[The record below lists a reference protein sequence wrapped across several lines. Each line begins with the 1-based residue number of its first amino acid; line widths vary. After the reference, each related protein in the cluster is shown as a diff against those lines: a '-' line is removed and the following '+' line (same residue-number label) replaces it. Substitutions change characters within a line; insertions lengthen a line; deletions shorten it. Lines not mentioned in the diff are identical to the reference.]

1 MEARVTERTAELAEA
16 NQELELE
23 IAELKRSQADLDRF
37 FTFSLDLL
45 CIAGFDGFFKRLNP
59 AWEKTLGFTREE
71 ILARPWLD
79 FVHPEDV
86 EKTIAEAQKLMTGLP
101 TVSFENRYRCRDG
114 TYRWL
119 LWTVTP
125 AISGKLLY
133 AAARDITSRK
143 NTEED
148 LEKSVSLLAATLE
161 STADG
166 IVAIDRDG
174 KITNWNR
181 KFLEIWRIPEADSLP
196 EDHRALV
203 TCLTLRLKSSET
215 RHGLEQ
221 LEGKPG
227 TDCSGL
233 IELRDG
239 RVLESHSQPRL
250 LGGKSVGW
258 VVSYRDITERIEAER
273 MKEEF
278 VSVVSHELRTP
289 LTSLRGFTELML
301 EREYHPDKQ
310 REFLSIIH
318 DESVRLTELI
328 NDFLDIRRMESGR
341 QTYQLERLDLR
352 PLLREIATLH
362 ALDGGHDVRSDL
374 TRRLPRVKADPRR
387 VRQALSNLVS
397 NAIKFSPNGGSI
409 TLGARRQ
416 GPEVVLSVSDEGI
429 GIARESLPKLF
440 SKFYRIES
448 EETRSVGGTGL
459 GLAIVRSIV
468 EAHGGRVWVESE
480 PGEGSTFFFTL
491 PIAAPAPRRGRRP
504 SGAKQIDV
512 LLVEDDRIY
521 ARLLQELL
529 ERAGFSV
536 ASTPRAE
543 EAIRLAKTSTP
554 RLVLTDIQLAGDL
567 DGWDLLMALK
577 KDPASSSTPVI
588 IISATETRV
597 HGLALDG
604 AECLLKPIAPE
615 ELLDAIRRQLPSL
628 AEKRVMVVDDDGLFR
643 REIVEL
649 LATERVQLE
658 EVSNGREALSALA
671 QTLPDLLILDLL
683 MPEVDGFAVLRH
695 LRADRRA
702 VNLPVLVT
710 TAMDLLPR
718 EETYIRRRIA
728 SLVSKKQGSPRR
740 ILRAVQQVMEH
751 GGEGAES

>member
-1 MEARVTERTAELAEA
+1 VTERTAELAEA

-79 FVHPEDV
+79 FVHPEDRD
-86 EKTIAEAQKLMTGLP
+86 KTIAEADKLATGLD
-101 TVSFENRYRCRDG
+101 TILFENRYRCKDG

-125 AISGKLLY
+125 VTEEKLLY

-143 NTEED
+143 LVEED
-148 LEKSVSLLAATLE
+148 LEKSVSLLTATLE

-181 KFLEIWRIPEADSLP
+181 KFLEMWRIPESDP
-196 EDHRALV
+196 VPKDHRAWV
-203 TCLTLRLKSSET
+203 ACLTDRVKSPET
-215 RHGLEQ
+215 RHGLEE
-221 LEGKPG
+221 LDTKPEA
-227 TDCSGL
+227 DRNDV
-233 IELRDG
+233 IELKDG
-239 RVLESHSQPRL
+239 RVLERHSQPRL
-250 LGGKSVGW
+250 LAGKNVGR
-258 VVSYRDITERIEAER
+258 VVSYRDITERMEAER
-273 MKEEF
+273 LKEEF
-278 VSVVSHELRTP
+278 VSIVSHELRTP
-289 LTSLRGFTELML
+289 LTSLRGFAELML
-301 EREYHPDKQ
+301 EREYHPNKR

-341 QTYQLERLDLR
+341 QTYQLDKLDLR
-352 PLLREIATLH
+352 PLLRDVATLH
-362 ALDGGHDVRSDL
+362 SLDGGHRVTSDL
-374 TRRLPRVKADPRR
+374 PRSLPLAKADPRR
-387 VRQALSNLVS
+387 VRQVLSNLVS
-397 NAIKFSPNGGSI
+397 NAIKFSPRGGSI
-409 TLGARRQ
+409 TLGARRE
-416 GPEVVLSVSDEGI
+416 GPEVLLWVSDEGI

-440 SKFYRIES
+440 GKFYRIDN
-448 EETRSVGGTGL
+448 EETRSIGGTGL
-459 GLAIVRSIV
+459 GLAVVRSIV

-480 PGEGSTFFFTL
+480 LGKGSTFFFTL
-491 PIAAPAPRRGRRP
+491 PVATRVARRGHRP
-504 SGAKQIDV
+504 PGARQIDV
-512 LLVEDDRIY
+512 LLAEDDRVY
-521 ARLLQELL
+521 ARLLQEHL
-529 ERAGFSV
+529 EHAGFSV

-543 EAIRLAKTSTP
+543 DALKLVKRSAP

-577 KDPASSSTPVI
+577 KDPAFSSTPVI

-604 AECLLKPIAPE
+604 AECLLKPVTPE
-615 ELLDAIRRQLPSL
+615 ELRDAIRRQLPSL
-628 AEKRVMVVDDDGLFR
+628 TDKRVMVVDDDALFR

-649 LATERVQLE
+649 LATEGAQLQ
-658 EVSNGREALSALA
+658 EVPNGREALSVLA
-671 QTLPDLLILDLL
+671 QRLPDLLILDLL
-683 MPEVDGFAVLRH
+683 MPEVDGFAVLRN

-718 EETYIRRRIA
+718 EEAYIKRRIA

-740 ILRAVQQVMEH
+740 ILRAVQQVMERE
-751 GGEGAES
+751 GERAES